1 MRVGTHRTGIF
12 GIRWVFFC
20 FCAWLISGCA
30 TTQTTI
36 LPNPDDAAPDYSGII
51 LEDDGIV
58 LTDAERRALLSQGEL
73 DRGLSREDL
82 LEVQKYFKFYV
93 HGNRRTIELNL
104 LRSRPY
110 LAYARKVFRE
120 KGMPEEL
127 ACLAYVE
134 SGYNPVAV
142 SRSKAMGMW
151 QFMSA
156 TGRQYDLT
164 QDWWMD
170 ERLDPYKA
178 TRAAA
183 EYLAELY
190 DMFHDWHLAIASY
203 NAGPGKISRALEGT
217 GESEFFELCRSNDML
232 DEKRQLKPETM
243 QYVPRFLAMCKIM
256 RNIDT
261 LGFSPAEPR
270 PEDLV
275 KVPARELRAKPNT
288 DLAAFAGALN
298 MSWAEFSAYN
308 PAFKRYITPPDRHVS
323 VYVPYHVEARADK
336 LLRDGKLSGKGWAT
350 YTIVR
355 NDTLSKISSRT
366 GVPVSILRQANPR
379 CEPLQIGKKLR
390 IPSMSG
396 NGEYMIASASSKK
409 ASSGSS
415 SSSSKASQGKRSSG
429 SSRAAAVAAAPK
441 KSSQTAA
448 PSKKSSRSATVA
460 AASKKSSST
469 SAKSSGSGKSG
480 GRSHEVRSGDTLA
493 SIAREYG
500 VTLTAMREA
509 NTQLEDPHKL
519 KVGQK
524 LNVPAAPKKDIMYTV
539 RSGDTLWSISRRFNT
554 SPGEIRSPNNL
565 TSNTLRPGDALRV
578 AVN

>member
-1 MRVGTHRTGIF
+1 MRLGTRRTGIF

-20 FCAWLISGCA
+20 FCAWLLSGCA

-36 LPNPDDAAPDYSGII
+36 LPDPDDAAPDYSGII
-51 LEDDGIV
+51 LEDDGIA
-58 LTDAERRALLSQGEL
+58 LTDAERKALLSQGEL
-73 DRGLSREDL
+73 DRGLGREEL

-142 SRSKAMGMW
+142 SRSKALGMW

-232 DEKRQLKPETM
+232 DEKRQLKPETI

-256 RNIDT
+256 RNIDM
-261 LGFSPAEPR
+261 LGFSPADPR

-288 DLAAFAGALN
+288 DLAAFAAALN

-308 PAFKRYITPPDRHVS
+308 PAFKRYITPPDRQVS

-336 LLRDGKLSGKGWAT
+336 LLRDGKLSGKGWTT

-396 NGEYMIASASSKK
+396 NGEYMIASSSSKK

-415 SSSSKASQGKRSSG
+415 SSAKASQGKRSSG
-429 SSRAAAVAAAPK
+429 SSKAATVAAAPK
-441 KSSQTAA
+441 KSS
-448 PSKKSSRSATVA
+448 SSAG
-460 AASKKSSST
+460 
-469 SAKSSGSGKSG
+469 KSSGSGKSSSA
-480 GRSHEVRSGDTLA
+480 RKSAQSHEVRSGDTLA

-509 NTQLEDPHKL
+509 NTQLKDPHKL

-554 SPGEIRSPNNL
+554 SPGEIRSLNNL

>member
-1 MRVGTHRTGIF
+1 MRLGTRRTGIF

-20 FCAWLISGCA
+20 FCAWLLSGCA

-36 LPNPDDAAPDYSGII
+36 LPDPDDAAPDYSGII
-51 LEDDGIV
+51 LEDDGIA
-58 LTDAERRALLSQGEL
+58 LTDAERKALLSQGEL
-73 DRGLSREDL
+73 DRGLGREEL

-232 DEKRQLKPETM
+232 DEKRQLKPETI

-256 RNIDT
+256 RNIDM
-261 LGFSPAEPR
+261 LGFSPADPR

-288 DLAAFAGALN
+288 DLAAFAAALN

-308 PAFKRYITPPDRHVS
+308 PAFKRYITPPDRQVS

-396 NGEYMIASASSKK
+396 NGEYMIASSSSKK

-415 SSSSKASQGKRSSG
+415 SSAKASQGKRSSG
-429 SSRAAAVAAAPK
+429 SSKAATVAAAPK
-441 KSSQTAA
+441 KSS
-448 PSKKSSRSATVA
+448 SSAG
-460 AASKKSSST
+460 
-469 SAKSSGSGKSG
+469 KSSGSGKSSSA
-480 GRSHEVRSGDTLA
+480 RKSAQSHEVRSGDTLA

-509 NTQLEDPHKL
+509 NTQLKDPHKL

-554 SPGEIRSPNNL
+554 SPGEIRSLNNL

>member
-1 MRVGTHRTGIF
+1 MRLGTRRTGIF

-20 FCAWLISGCA
+20 FCAWLLSGCA

-36 LPNPDDAAPDYSGII
+36 LPDPDDAAPDYSGII
-51 LEDDGIV
+51 LEDDGIA
-58 LTDAERRALLSQGEL
+58 LTDAERKALLSQGEL
-73 DRGLSREDL
+73 DRGLGREEL

-232 DEKRQLKPETM
+232 DEKRQLKPETI

-256 RNIDT
+256 RNIDM
-261 LGFSPAEPR
+261 LGFSPADPR

-288 DLAAFAGALN
+288 DLAAFAAALN

-308 PAFKRYITPPDRHVS
+308 PAFKRYITPPDRQVS

-336 LLRDGKLSGKGWAT
+336 LLRDGKLSGKGWTT

-396 NGEYMIASASSKK
+396 NGEYMIASSSSKK

-415 SSSSKASQGKRSSG
+415 SSAKASQGKRSSG
-429 SSRAAAVAAAPK
+429 SSKAATVAAAPK
-441 KSSQTAA
+441 KSS
-448 PSKKSSRSATVA
+448 SSAG
-460 AASKKSSST
+460 
-469 SAKSSGSGKSG
+469 KSSGSGKSSSA
-480 GRSHEVRSGDTLA
+480 RKSAQSHEVRSGDTLA

-509 NTQLEDPHKL
+509 NTQLKDPHKL

-554 SPGEIRSPNNL
+554 SPGEIRSLNNL